1 MYELSEQEMM
11 QVNGG
16 GTLKYIIYAIFG
28 AAFYKLWRS
37 KRGRVS
43 IPKFIQLEWGSDEW
57 ANAHS
62 LYL

>member
-28 AAFYKLWRS
+28 AAFYKLWKS

-43 IPKFIQLEWGSDEW
+43 IPKFIQLEWGND
-57 ANAHS
+57 
-62 LYL
+62 